1 MSGIEGGGVIRFE
14 VETQHKA
21 WMLFDL
27 SSADM
32 EPAIT
37 NAVNAGFDVMEATI
51 HCRQVLMSLALGH
64 VAEIPEMLRQGFEQK
79 DEWWSFVDDQISARD
94 EARATMEEGKDKW
107 G

>member
-27 SSADM
+27 SSADI
-32 EPAIT
+32 EPAIGQ
-37 NAVNAGFDVMEATI
+37 AVNEGFDVMEATI
-51 HCRQVLMSLALGH
+51 NCRRVLMSLALGH
-64 VAEIPEMLRQGFEQK
+64 VAKIPEMLRQGFEGK
-79 DEWWSFVDDQISARD
+79 EEWWAFVDDQIAARD
-94 EARATMEEGKDKW
+94 EARATMEEGNDKW